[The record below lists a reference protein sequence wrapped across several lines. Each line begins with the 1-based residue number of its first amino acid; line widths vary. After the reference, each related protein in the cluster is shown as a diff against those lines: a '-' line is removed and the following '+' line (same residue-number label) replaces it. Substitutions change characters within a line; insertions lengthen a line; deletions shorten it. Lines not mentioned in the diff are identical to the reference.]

1 MQCQSVLSDQRSLA
15 VQFHL
20 ECADISLTY
29 YEYRAAK
36 EHIERA
42 KELSGLH
49 INMTGALGKR
59 TRFQERFLAQ
69 LILEVKRQDDEAD
82 QRVSDSS
89 PTPTPQASLPKV
101 RTFSIFLG

>member
-82 QRVSDSS
+82 QRVSDTS